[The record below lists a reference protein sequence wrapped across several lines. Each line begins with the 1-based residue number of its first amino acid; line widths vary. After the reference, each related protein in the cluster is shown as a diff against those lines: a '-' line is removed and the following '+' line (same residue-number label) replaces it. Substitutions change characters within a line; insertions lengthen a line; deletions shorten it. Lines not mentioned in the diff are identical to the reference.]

1 MSNIY
6 RKKAI
11 DRLSSPEQLDKM
23 IPITKPTTWLAM
35 LGIGLIAISVITWAM
50 CGEIVE
56 TYTMQG
62 IVVPA
67 DEIYAD
73 VAEDSKMIICYV
85 PQSQSYSLTTNMEV
99 QIAVSGRSAIGRI
112 VYIDEYVTSTEQVI
126 ETLGDSS
133 LAEYFIGN
141 GPIVAVRCS
150 IGATENLPIGFLM
163 QVDAI
168 ISRNRPIQYVF
179 PAVE

>member
-11 DRLSSPEQLDKM
+11 DRLASPEQLDKM
-23 IPITKPTTWLAM
+23 IPITKPTTWLVM
-35 LGIGLIAISVITWAM
+35 IGLGIIAVSVIAWAI

-62 IVVPA
+62 IVIPI
-67 DEIYAD
+67 DETYVD
-73 VAEDSKMIICYV
+73 LAEGSKMIICYV
-85 PQSQSYSLTTNMEV
+85 PQSQAYGLTQNMDV
-99 QIAVSGRSAIGRI
+99 QIAVAGKPAIGRI
-112 VYIDEYVTSTEQVI
+112 VHIDEYVTPTEQVI

-141 GPIVAVRCS
+141 GPIVAVRC
-150 IGATENLPIGFLM
+150 AVDAAEYLPIGYLM

-168 ISRNRPIQYVF
+168 ISRNKPIQYVF